1 VIHYFVGT
9 IFGVVVVV
17 WHVRSV
23 RELVNWRSAAF
34 IATSTLI
41 YVVVRILPDH
51 ALDELTSISEIMAQ
65 FWSFILE
72 GFKLVGGVAFHSAV
86 LPIAHAL
93 LLGASLKRVL
103 VAIPV
108 TLGVWFKA
116 SLLWLAIILV
126 LPYPMPQPVL
136 YLINYTSIWQMSY
149 LLTMFAFRKPG
160 VEQAPNGS
168 SLGDLEYGKRRMEV
182 HWVIWNMSV
191 AECHWKKSRALLRLD
206 ERLRVEGHSHSQTDT
221 AAQPRAGDG
230 IDIFVIPDETFKTT
244 TGIQENCYAG
254 RGIYLEPEEAVV
266 GESQIIADE
275 VAGAVHHIVIRSEGV
290 AQ

>member
-168 SLGDLEYGKRRMEV
+168 SLGDLEY
-182 HWVIWNMSV
+182 
-191 AECHWKKSRALLRLD
+191 
-206 ERLRVEGHSHSQTDT
+206 ERSGV
-221 AAQPRAGDG
+221 P
-230 IDIFVIPDETFKTT
+230 
-244 TGIQENCYAG
+244 
-254 RGIYLEPEEAVV
+254 LEEEY
-266 GESQIIADE
+266 
-275 VAGAVHHIVIRSEGV
+275 GV
-290 AQ
+290 APPG